1 MAHHKSA
8 KKRIK
13 VSEKR
18 RVVNRTAVSKI
29 KTLIKKVLSSESL
42 SEAESVYKEAVSTID
57 RNVCKGRLHKNTAS
71 RRKSALTRHLN
82 TLSASAPAAAAPAAK

>member
-18 RVVNRTAVSKI
+18 RVENKAAISNI
-29 KTLIKKVLSSESL
+29 KTLVKKVLTSEVATEIGTS
-42 SEAESVYKEAVSTID
+42 YKEAIALID
-57 RNVCKGRLHKNTAS
+57 KNVCKGRLHKNTAA
-71 RRKSALTRHLN
+71 RRKSALTRHFN
-82 TLSASAPAAAAPAAK
+82 TLNAAPAAPTAE

>member
-18 RVVNRTAVSKI
+18 RVENKAATSKI
-29 KTLIKKVLSSESL
+29 KTLVKKVLTTEEASEVGTS
-42 SEAESVYKEAVSTID
+42 YKEAVALID
-57 RNVCKGRLHKNTAS
+57 KNVCKGRLHKNTAA
-71 RRKSALTRHLN
+71 RRKSALTRHVNKLN
-82 TLSASAPAAAAPAAK
+82 SAAAPAPTAE

>member
-18 RVVNRTAVSKI
+18 RVENKAAISKI
-29 KTLIKKVLSSESL
+29 KTLVKKVLTSEDVTEVGTS
-42 SEAESVYKEAVSTID
+42 YKDAVSLID
-57 RNVCKGRLHKNTAS
+57 KNVCKGRLHKNTAA

-82 TLSASAPAAAAPAAK
+82 TLNSAAAPATQAE